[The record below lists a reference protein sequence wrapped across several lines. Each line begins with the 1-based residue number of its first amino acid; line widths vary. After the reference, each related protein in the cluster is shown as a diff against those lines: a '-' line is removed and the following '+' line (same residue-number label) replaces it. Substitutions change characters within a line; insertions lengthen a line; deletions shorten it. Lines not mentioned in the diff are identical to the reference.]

1 MNPYRWILFLRPL
14 DLSMKTTDS
23 QKKKKEKNVVGQ
35 TFGDLG
41 NQAVDKTFQ
50 DKEFMKFAKSTKR

>member
-1 MNPYRWILFLRPL
+1 M
-14 DLSMKTTDS
+14 SMKTTDS